1 MIVCGILMFLTMET
15 CFEQLRSQHYH
26 SQLFKPSSTNILKV
40 HVKGTMFFLNKDHP
54 NVPPKAIEHDDI

>member
-40 HVKGTMFFLNKDHP
+40 HVKGTMLF
-54 NVPPKAIEHDDI
+54 